1 MQGSRQGTNVTAEF
15 DFEETD
21 SNHDGSS
28 SRFSVDQ
35 PNRGR
40 SSGKVTQGSPT
51 NAVDVEGLTHLYPAG
66 RGEKEARTALKELTL
81 DVKKG
86 EIFGLLGPNGSG
98 KSTLFKILSTILMPT
113 HGRAKIFG
121 YDVSSQSEHIRRLIG
136 VVFQHPSLD
145 KKLTARENLLH
156 QGHLY
161 NLSGGS
167 LKTRISEMLSKVGL
181 SDRANDLVE
190 HLSGGMQ
197 RRVELAKAL
206 LHQPQLLILDEP
218 STGLDPGARR
228 EFMSY
233 LDELRKGNEVTIV
246 LTSHIL
252 DEAEKC
258 DRIAILDGGVLVA
271 LGKPNDLKKEIG
283 GDVISIAA
291 RDSATLS
298 ELIAGK
304 FKITPIVIDNML
316 HIERSNGHEFIPQLV
331 QSFPGLIDSVT
342 LSKPTLEDVF
352 IHKTG
357 HKFWEK

>member
-1 MQGSRQGTNVTAEF
+1 MESSHHQADLTAEP
-15 DFEETD
+15 DFEEKD
-21 SNHDGSS
+21 SNDPGSFSRLSHDL
-28 SRFSVDQ
+28 
-35 PNRGR
+35 PIRGE
-40 SSGKVTQGSPT
+40 SLGTAKQSAMK
-51 NAVDVEGLTHLYPAG
+51 NAVEVEGLTHLYPPG
-66 RGEKEARTALKELTL
+66 RGEKEARTALRDLTL
-81 DVKKG
+81 DVRKG

-98 KSTLFKILSTILMPT
+98 KSTLFKILSTILTPT
-113 HGRAKIFG
+113 QGKAKIFG
-121 YDVSSQSEHIRRLIG
+121 FDVRSQFDQIRRLIG

-161 NLSGGS
+161 NLRGGS
-167 LKTRISEMLSKVGL
+167 LKIRISEMLSKVGI

-228 EFMSY
+228 EFMNY
-233 LDELRKGNEVTIV
+233 LDELRKNDEVTIV

-258 DRIAILDGGVLVA
+258 DRIAILDGGVFVA
-271 LGKPNDLKKEIG
+271 LGKPHDLEMEIG
-283 GDVISIAA
+283 GDVISVTAQ
-291 RDSATLS
+291 DTATLS
-298 ELIAGK
+298 KLIAAK
-304 FKITPIVIDNML
+304 FETTPIVIDNTL

-331 QSFPGLIDSVT
+331 QSFPGMIDSVK